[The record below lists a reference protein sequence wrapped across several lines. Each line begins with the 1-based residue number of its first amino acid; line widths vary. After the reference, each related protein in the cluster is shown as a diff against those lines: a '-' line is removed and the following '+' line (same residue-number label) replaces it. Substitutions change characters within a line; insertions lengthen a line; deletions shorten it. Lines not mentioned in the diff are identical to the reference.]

1 MFDIAV
7 IRREKSVVLMG
18 QSAVTFLKSKRENE
32 KRIRNLLK
40 RYEANIKK
48 IR

>member
-7 IRREKSVVLMG
+7 IRREIPVILMR
-18 QSAVTFLKSKRENE
+18 QSAVVFLKSKRENE

-40 RYEANIKK
+40 S
-48 IR
+48 